1 MSELDV
7 IQGFFKKEQKDKID
21 KYRILNETVVKGQ
34 ILFTGSSLMEQYPQP
49 AAFRDQAKSLQ
60 VALA

>member
-21 KYRILNETVVKGQ
+21 KYLSLIHIQMCIRDRIEVAQEMENEAG
-34 ILFTGSSLMEQYPQP
+34 
-49 AAFRDQAKSLQ
+49 FRFSKLTIEGVESDG
-60 VALA
+60 